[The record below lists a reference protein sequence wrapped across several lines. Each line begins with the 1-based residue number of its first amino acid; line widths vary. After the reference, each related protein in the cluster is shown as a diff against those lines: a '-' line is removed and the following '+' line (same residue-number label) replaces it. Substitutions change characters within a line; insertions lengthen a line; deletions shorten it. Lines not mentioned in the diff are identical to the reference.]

1 MAPPTNLPLSLLWES
16 LVIAI
21 GLNPAAAHLCE
32 RGIDTD
38 IYSFPRIV
46 FAAVTKCFVNR
57 RCYPLTEKERGQ
69 GPGRE
74 QEDRVLLTRVFFF
87 FFFFFLPHISFL
99 LNSPEPSHGSYLS
112 SRLVRALPQ
121 R

>member
-32 RGIDTD
+32 RGVDTEV
-38 IYSFPRIV
+38 YSFPRV
-46 FAAVTKCFVNR
+46 AYQTFR
-57 RCYPLTEKERGQ
+57 GPPLLSTDGEGERAGS
-69 GPGRE
+69 GPGTGR
-74 QEDRVLLTRVFFF
+74 QGSSSLF
-87 FFFFFLPHISFL
+87 FFFFFLLLHISFL
-99 LNSPEPSHGSYLS
+99 LNSPECSHGSYLS
-112 SRLVRALPQ
+112 SRLVRVLPQ